1 MPSILS
7 NQVKLERE
15 KVEQM
20 TKKLLFLLLVVST
33 SLLTAC
39 WTVKSGQKSG
49 IIVKVAKE
57 GRYWGT
63 YEAELIR
70 GGLED
75 ATGATGREFHFTI
88 GQFKSDL
95 VERAELAMQ
104 NNSHVIVYYH
114 CEEFVAPWRG
124 ETKCFADDIRILET
138 TKKKSAPSGNSQQ

>member
-1 MPSILS
+1 MIKKSWFACIAISVCLLS
-7 NQVKLERE
+7 G
-15 KVEQM
+15 
-20 TKKLLFLLLVVST
+20 
-33 SLLTAC
+33 C

-75 ATGATGREFHFTI
+75 ASGATGREFHFTI
-88 GQFKSDL
+88 GQFKSEL

-124 ETKCFADDIRILET
+124 ETKCFADDIKILET
-138 TKKKSAPSGNSQQ
+138 KYKTPTSPVHNQPSQNLQK